1 MAYIIGLGALL
12 VLSAFFSGSETALF
26 SLSRGQVQQLLKS
39 GTKSGRRV
47 GALLDRPRRLLVTI
61 LVGNMSV
68 NVATASILGA
78 LASRLLGNKGV
89 GAAIFVTTFLLLI
102 AGEVTPKT
110 LAVRH
115 AERFA
120 RCVAG
125 PIQLFSILIWP
136 VRVVL
141 IQFTSAILFVLRQGH
156 VQSENLLTPDDIQ
169 ALAKAGE
176 SEGVVQEHETEIV
189 QNIFELRDIIAREV
203 MVPRTDIVR
212 VSEDATVQEALTLS
226 CQSGHSRIPVYNE
239 ADDEISGVFQV
250 KDIPAWVDH
259 HVQGLSIRDFVAR
272 RDSMT
277 SAPRFP
283 LVHPAFLVPE
293 TCRIDALL
301 QAMRT
306 HRTHVAILLDE
317 YGGTAGMVTLGDLLE
332 CLVGELVQEEPG
344 ESRDYARRG
353 DVITASGQ
361 ARIRE
366 LNHDMDLDIP
376 LGRIDTVGGYVVEL
390 LGRLPEEGQT
400 VSDGS
405 LVFTATKVGVKRIAQ
420 VEIRPAPQA
429 EPHAEDPADG

>member
-47 GALLDRPRRLLVTI
+47 GALMDRPRRLLVTI

-78 LASRLLGNKGV
+78 LANRLLGNKGV

-110 LAVRH
+110 LAIRH
-115 AERFA
+115 AEGFA

-125 PIQLFSILIWP
+125 PLQLFSMLIWP
-136 VRVVL
+136 LRVVL
-141 IQFTSAILFVLRQGH
+141 IHLTSAILFVLRQGR
-156 VQSENLLTPDDIQ
+156 VQSDNLLTPDDIQ
-169 ALAKAGE
+169 ALARAGE

-212 VSEDATVQEALTLS
+212 VSEDANVQEALTLS
-226 CQSGHSRIPVYNE
+226 CQSGHSRIPVYRQ
-239 ADDEISGVFQV
+239 ADDEITGVFQV
-250 KDIPAWVDH
+250 KDIPAWMDH
-259 HVQGLSIRDFVAR
+259 HVQDLSIRDFVAR
-272 RDSMT
+272 RDSMA
-277 SAPRFP
+277 SPPRFP
-283 LVHPAFLVPE
+283 LVHPPFLVPE

-301 QAMRT
+301 QAMRGQ
-306 HRTHVAILLDE
+306 RTHVAVLLDE
-317 YGGTAGMVTLGDLLE
+317 YGGTAGLVTLGDLLE
-332 CLVGELVQEEPG
+332 CLVGELMGEEPS
-344 ESRDYARRG
+344 ESQDYARHEG
-353 DVITASGQ
+353 VITASGQ

-366 LNHDMDLDIP
+366 LNHDMGLDIP
-376 LGRIDTVGGYVVEL
+376 LGRIDTVGGYVVDL
-390 LGRLPEEGQT
+390 LGRFPDEGQT

-405 LVFTATKVGVKRIAQ
+405 LVFTATKVGAKRIAQ
-420 VEIRPAPQA
+420 VEIRLAPQA
-429 EPHAEDPADG
+429 EPDGEDPAHG